1 MKFMAA
7 LLILLFSSTAFA
19 LGGDFK
25 LTDQNGQAFRLS
37 DHRDKVIALF
47 FGYTHCPDICPD
59 TLATVGTAMN
69 LLEDNKDVQVVSVS
83 VDPSRDTPEYLKS
96 YLAYF
101 DERYIG
107 LSGEWSDLKQVA
119 KQWNARFST
128 PEAPTTDSYFV
139 DHTADIYVIGRGGKV
154 HGVVPYGLPSEHL
167 AKVLQGALSLQ
178 QPLAMPQQGLTDLDG
193 KPVNVTDT
201 DKPTVLHFWAS
212 WCGPC
217 RAEFSDLEAAKEKVM
232 ALPVNVYAVNLGDR
246 REGIERFLQD
256 YPLSYSIL
264 SDRTGYSEHQ
274 WGVKTLPQTL
284 IIDADGNVLKR
295 FEGVQ
300 SWAESSF
307 IEQLRAL

>member
-1 MKFMAA
+1 MAG

-25 LTDQNGQAFRLS
+25 LTDQNGQDFRLS

-47 FGYTHCPDICPD
+47 FGYTHCPDICLD

-69 LLEDNKDVQVVSVS
+69 LLEDNKDVQVVFVS
-83 VDPSRDTPEYLKS
+83 VDPSRDTPEFLKA

-101 DERYIG
+101 NGRYIG
-107 LSGEWSDLKQVA
+107 LSGEWSELKQVA

-128 PEAPTTDSYFV
+128 PETPTLDGYFV
-139 DHTADIYVIGRGGKV
+139 DHTADIYVIERGGKV

-193 KPVNVTDT
+193 NLVSITEKNQ
-201 DKPTVLHFWAS
+201 PTILHFWAS
-212 WCGPC
+212 WCVPC
-217 RAEFSDLEAAKEKVM
+217 RAEFSDLEAAKEQVM
-232 ALPVNVYAVNLGDR
+232 AIPGNVYAVNLGDR

-256 YPLSYSIL
+256 YPLSYPVL
-264 SDRTGYSEHQ
+264 SDRTGYSEQQ

-284 IIDADGNVLKR
+284 LIDAEGRIVKR

-300 SWAESSF
+300 SWEDAGF
-307 IEQLRAL
+307 IKQLRHPQP

>member
-1 MKFMAA
+1 MAG
-7 LLILLFSSTAFA
+7 LLILLFSSAAFA

-25 LTDQNGQAFRLS
+25 LTDQNGQEFRLS

-69 LLEDNKDVQVVSVS
+69 LLEENKEVQVVFVS

-101 DERYIG
+101 DESYIG
-107 LSGEWSDLKQVA
+107 LGGEWSKLKQVA

-128 PEAPTTDSYFV
+128 PEIPTSDSYFV
-139 DHTADIYVIGRGGKV
+139 DHTADIYVIERGGKV
-154 HGVVPYGLPSEHL
+154 HGVVPYGLPGEHL

-178 QPLAMPQQGLTDLDG
+178 QPLAIPQQGLTDLDG
-193 KPVNVTDT
+193 NLVSITEKNQ
-201 DKPTVLHFWAS
+201 PTILHFWAS
-212 WCGPC
+212 WCAPC
-217 RAEFSDLEAAKEKVM
+217 RAEFSDLEAAKEQVM
-232 ALPVNVYAVNLGDR
+232 ALPGNAYAVNLGDR

-256 YPLSYSIL
+256 YPLSYPML
-264 SDRTGYSEHQ
+264 SDRIGYSEQQ

-284 IIDADGNVLKR
+284 LIDANGEIIKR
-295 FEGVQ
+295 FEGAQ
-300 SWAESSF
+300 PWKDADF
-307 IEQLRAL
+307 IKQLRHPQL